1 MSSKKQSDI
10 QLSSE
15 ENTQVEAV
23 FSRYPSISQQLH
35 SSQDQTQIEAALQ
48 EPFSL
53 SEAAQISLVK
63 SLAKANTVDAADM
76 LVAINALSPQKEVR
90 KEARRGLLRLEGAKI
105 APKWVA
111 PTSQAPAVKLSVS
124 NPPRF
129 VQGFATQSR
138 EEGEIQVV
146 LNWEYGYDYGEARI
160 CGFLLDFW
168 NDGVKD
174 FYMETG
180 TKRHVENHV
189 KEMRQ
194 QLANVELVSCSLAEA
209 KRLIDEALAVNDWHK
224 TQPAQDYR
232 TQLPLLQKL
241 IFQAAEPGTDN
252 GQTFVTPEL
261 EEQEV
266 VANFIGAW
274 SFGDYGLAYDLLTTN
289 SPARDN
295 LDRDEWVTLHRAWF
309 DEAHPT
315 RMELGF
321 IHEGKPKQSAIWL
334 PGGRTSAQN
343 NTKILEV
350 GWSVELLE
358 TPLNGTIKEMPMGT
372 AINKE
377 TGRYWF
383 WNNYT
388 LTREQNV
395 WRIQQIEDEG
405 AALQGLS
412 INELQNR
419 IKEYEDAID
428 AAIKTS
434 ERDTETFIEE
444 MSWRLGQL
452 LHFEDALIAHLPL
465 DYTAYEEAYGRA
477 VLTGN
482 PERIMVYLDR
492 IAQRFPQQHRA
503 DTLRRLGST
512 LAELAFKYDERQLGE
527 RHRHLLQRAE
537 EVLQEA
543 ATLDNS
549 TASYTLLGEL
559 LMSLNRNDE
568 ARATFLRS
576 RELLDK
582 SKPDPKT
589 EAAIE
594 AGLGNVAMRQQ
605 KAADSIPHY
614 QRVAELDANYPG
626 VWFSLGFAHRQLG
639 QMDQAESYY
648 QQALAQDDTDVRTY
662 SELTAIYMQ
671 RAQADKAKIL
681 LQGAI
686 SKNPGSANLHALLAS
701 VLAEAG
707 DKRQAV
713 QHLEEAE
720 RLDPESDF
728 VPAVRQQIAGS
739 RKRI

>member
-1 MSSKKQSDI
+1 MSPKKQQDI
-10 QLSSE
+10 QLSAE
-15 ENTQVEAV
+15 ENTQVEDV
-23 FSRYPSISQQLH
+23 FSRYQSISQQLH
-35 SSQDQTQIEAALQ
+35 ASDGQAQIETALQ
-48 EPFSL
+48 EIFAL

-63 SLAKANTVDAADM
+63 SLAKTNTVEAADV

-90 KEARRGLLRLEGAKI
+90 KEARRGLLRLEGSKITPRWI
-105 APKWVA
+105 APA
-111 PTSQAPAVKLSVS
+111 AQTPAVQIRVS

-129 VQGFATQSR
+129 WQGVATQTR
-138 EEGEIQVV
+138 EEGEIQ
-146 LNWEYGYDYGEARI
+146 LIFTWEYGYDYGEARL
-160 CGFLLDFW
+160 CAFQLDFW
-168 NDGVKD
+168 NDGIKD
-174 FYMETG
+174 FLMETG
-180 TKRHVENHV
+180 TRRHIENSL
-189 KEMRQ
+189 KEMRR
-194 QLANVELVSCSLAEA
+194 QLASVGQVECSLAEG
-209 KRLIDEALAVNDWHK
+209 KRLLEEALEVNAWHK
-224 TQPAQDYR
+224 IQPAQEYR

-241 IFQAAEPGTDN
+241 IFQMAEPGPDN
-252 GQTFVTPEL
+252 GQTFITPEL

-274 SFGDYGLAYDLLTTN
+274 SFGDYGLAYDLLTST
-289 SPARDN
+289 SPVRDN
-295 LDRDEWVTLHRAWF
+295 LDREEWVTRHQSWF

-321 IHEGKPKQSAIWL
+321 IHEGKPKQSALWL
-334 PGGRTSAQN
+334 PGSVPRAQS
-343 NTKILEV
+343 KSKELEV
-350 GWSVELLE
+350 GWSVELLD

-377 TGRYWF
+377 TGRHWF

-388 LTREQNV
+388 LVKEQNV
-395 WRIQQIEDEG
+395 WRIQQVQDEG

-412 INELQNR
+412 VSELQNR

-428 AAIKTS
+428 KAVKQPDK
-434 ERDTETFIEE
+434 DTENFIEE

-465 DYTAYEEAYGRA
+465 DYNAYEEAYGRA

-492 IAQRFPQQHRA
+492 LAQRFPQTHRA
-503 DTLRRLGST
+503 ETLRRLGST

-527 RHRHLLQRAE
+527 RHRHLLQMAE
-537 EVLQEA
+537 EALQEA

-549 TASYTLLGEL
+549 TISYTLLGEL
-559 LMSLNRNDE
+559 MMSLNRNDD
-568 ARATFLRS
+568 ARAAFQRS
-576 RELLDK
+576 QELLAK
-582 SKPDPKT
+582 GNADPRT

-594 AGLGNVAMRQQ
+594 AGLGNVDMRQQ
-605 KAADSIPHY
+605 HVEASIPHY
-614 QRVAELDANYPG
+614 QRVAELNSEYPG

-639 QMDQAESYY
+639 HFEQAETYY
-648 QQALAQDDTDVRTY
+648 QKALAQDPADIRVY

-671 RAQADKAKIL
+671 RSQSDKARSL
-681 LQGAI
+681 LQDALRQ
-686 SKNPGSANLHALLAS
+686 NPGVANLHALLAS

-707 DKRQAV
+707 DKRQAK
-713 QHLEEAE
+713 QHLDEAE

-728 VPAVRQQIAGS
+728 IPAVRQQIAGD